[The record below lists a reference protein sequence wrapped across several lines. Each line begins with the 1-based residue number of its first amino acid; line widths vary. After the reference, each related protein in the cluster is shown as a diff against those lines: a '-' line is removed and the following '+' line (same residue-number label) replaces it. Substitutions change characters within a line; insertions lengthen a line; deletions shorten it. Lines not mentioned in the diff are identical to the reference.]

1 MKAKDRL
8 GRRGEALA
16 ASYLEG
22 AGLDLVDH
30 NWRCALGEIDLV
42 AIDGSTLVVIE
53 VKTRSSLDFGH
64 PLEGIDPAKLQR
76 LYLLASRW
84 AVAHELRFSE
94 IRVDAV
100 AVVDD
105 GTGDPQIE
113 YLRAV
118 S

>member
-1 MKAKDRL
+1 MLAKDSL

-16 ASYLEG
+16 ASYLKG
-22 AGLDLVDH
+22 TGLQLVDH
-30 NWRCALGEIDLV
+30 NWRCPLGEIDLV
-42 AIDGSTLVVIE
+42 AVEGSVLVVVE
-53 VKTRSSLDFGH
+53 VKTRSSLNFGH
-64 PLEGIDPAKLQR
+64 PLEGISAVKLRR
-76 LYLLASRW
+76 LHLLGALW
-84 AVAHELRFSE
+84 AEAHELRFSE

-105 GTGDPQIE
+105 GTGEPQLE

>member
-16 ASYLEG
+16 ASFLEA

-53 VKTRSSLDFGH
+53 VKTRSSLDFGD
-64 PLEGIDPAKLQR
+64 PMEGITAAKLQR
-76 LYLLASRW
+76 LYLLAAQW
-84 AVAHELRFSE
+84 AMAHHLKFTD

-100 AVVDD
+100 AVLDD
-105 GTGDPQIE
+105 GVSEPRIE

>member
-1 MKAKDRL
+1 MLAKDSL

-22 AGLDLVDH
+22 TGLQLVDR
-30 NWRCALGEIDLV
+30 NWRCPLGEIDLV
-42 AIDGSTLVVIE
+42 AIEGSVLVVVE
-53 VKTRSSLDFGH
+53 VKTRSSLNFGH
-64 PLEGIDPAKLQR
+64 PLEGISSVKLRR
-76 LYLLASRW
+76 LYLLGALW
-84 AVAHELRFSE
+84 AEAHELRFSE

-105 GTGDPQIE
+105 GTGEPRLE
-113 YLRAV
+113 YLRAL